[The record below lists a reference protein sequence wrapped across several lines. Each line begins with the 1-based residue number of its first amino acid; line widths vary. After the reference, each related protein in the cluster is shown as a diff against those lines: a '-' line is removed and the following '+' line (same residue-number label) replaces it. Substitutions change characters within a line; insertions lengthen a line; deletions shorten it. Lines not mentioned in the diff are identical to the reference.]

1 MSMNIK
7 TLRVT
12 TYDIRVN
19 VDNNMSGER
28 LPRHQEF
35 HVPIFLSQR
44 GHKSRK
50 EAQGMVANLVC
61 LHTRSPPNLMPSCS
75 LFIDLLY
82 IEI

>member
-28 LPRHQEF
+28 GL
-35 HVPIFLSQR
+35 HVDN
-44 GHKSRK
+44 KSS
-50 EAQGMVANLVC
+50 GSTPDV
-61 LHTRSPPNLMPSCS
+61 
-75 LFIDLLY
+75 
-82 IEI
+82 